1 MPIVVGKDL
10 TKAFGAQDVLKGIDF
25 QIDAGDKIALVG
37 PNGEGKSTLLHLIA
51 GLESASAGQL
61 TVARG
66 TRIGYL
72 PQQAPATDEHTLY
85 ESMLSVFAALRE
97 KQVRLR
103 QLEQAMSD
111 PLYRE
116 ETLQKYGELQHDFE
130 LAGGY
135 TYESEIRR
143 VLAGVGFGPDDL
155 DKPLDVLSGGQRT
168 RALLAQLLLT
178 QPDLLL
184 LDEPTNHLDLKAT
197 EWLENYLL
205 EWKGSVVVV
214 AHDRYFLDRVT
225 EKVWDLA
232 FGSLELYRGN
242 YSRYVEQKAE
252 RLELRRASYEA
263 QQATIERTEA
273 FIRRYKA
280 GQRAKEARGRLKKLG
295 HLARLERPKEK
306 AVIKLSLQ
314 SRGRSGD
321 LVLRTRDLEIGFP
334 VTEEREASRV
344 TFGAAP
350 GRFLRRVRLFVC
362 PDLILHRL
370 ERAALIGP
378 NGSGKTTLLRTIL
391 GQIPPFTGSVRVG
404 ESVQIGYF
412 SQTHEDLDLTHS
424 PLEEILGVKNLP
436 ISQAR
441 NFLSRFLFYGEDVF
455 KPLAQMSGGE
465 RSRVALAK
473 LTLAGANLL
482 VLDEPTNHLDIA
494 SREILEE
501 VLLDFDG
508 TILFVSHDRYLVDA
522 LATQTWVLE
531 GDRLR
536 VFDGNY
542 SDYLAQ
548 RQAEEQARQEANGQL
563 RHGSPAP
570 REERI
575 EARRRQQDTRRQM
588 EHANELEKTIGDLE
602 SRLAEL
608 TDQINLASQE
618 QRLDEVY
625 ALGSEY
631 GNLEGELERLMAEW
645 VELGV
650 EA

>member
-1 MPIVVGKDL
+1 MPIVVGKEL
-10 TKAFGAQDVLKGIDF
+10 AKAFGAQDVLKGIDF

-72 PQQAPATDEHTLY
+72 PQQAPATGEHTLY

-97 KQVRLR
+97 KQARLR
-103 QLEQAMSD
+103 ELEQAMSD
-111 PLYRE
+111 PLYHE

-130 LAGGY
+130 RAGGY

-232 FGSLELYRGN
+232 FGSLELYKGN

-306 AVIKLSLQ
+306 AVMKLSLQ
-314 SRGRSGD
+314 SRGRSGE

-334 VTEEREASRV
+334 VTEERQTSRATV
-344 TFGAAP
+344 GADP

-362 PDLILHRL
+362 PDVILHRL

-378 NGSGKTTLLRTIL
+378 NGSGKTTFLRTIL

-412 SQTHEDLDLTHS
+412 SQTHEDLNLTHS
-424 PLEEILGVKNLP
+424 PLEEILGIKNLP

-441 NFLSRFLFYGEDVF
+441 NFLSRFLFYGDDVF

-531 GDRLR
+531 DDRLR

-542 SDYLAQ
+542 TDYLAQ
-548 RQAEEQARQEANGQL
+548 RQAEEQARQDANGQL
-563 RHGSPAP
+563 RRGSPAP
-570 REERI
+570 RDERT

-588 EHANELEKTIGDLE
+588 EHASELEKAIADLE

-618 QRLDEVY
+618 QRLNEVY
-625 ALGSEY
+625 GLGIEY
-631 GNLEGELERLMAEW
+631 ANLEGELERLMAEW